1 MSIELSIS
9 EQCNNFLR
17 KIVKEHPEN
26 CLLHLGAPI
35 SKFMKKKHLRTLQ
48 NFYIDN
54 PTISTAVVTEK
65 LLALSCS
72 F

>member
-26 CLLHLGAPI
+26 CLLHLGDPT

-48 NFYIDN
+48 IF
-54 PTISTAVVTEK
+54 T
-65 LLALSCS
+65 
-72 F
+72 

>member
-26 CLLHLGAPI
+26 CLLHLGAPT
-35 SKFMKKKHLRTLQ
+35 SKFMKKKLKNIA
-48 NFYIDN
+48 NFYVDH

-65 LLALSCS
+65 LQALSCS